1 MSEELRGEWRWLT
14 WSVKVS
20 QCALSIRVTT
30 RPGAEG
36 VPRWSS
42 LCVVLVMLRFVCG
55 GR

>member
-1 MSEELRGEWRWLT
+1 MGKVEMVEGLT
-14 WSVKVS
+14 WSVNVS

-30 RPGAEG
+30 RPGASG

-42 LCVVLVMLRFVCG
+42 LD